1 VHAGLGVQLYVTEH
15 VFIRPQFDLHYV
27 PNFTNQF
34 GSTMAPSAMIW
45 LGYSM
50 GDR

>member
-1 VHAGLGVQLYVTEH
+1 VEIFVNDH
-15 VFIRPQFDLHYV
+15 VFIRPQFDIHYV

-34 GSTMAPSAMIW
+34 GSNLAVGGMVW
-45 LGYSM
+45 VGYSW